1 MLNTTILSVIE
12 VFFAFPLDL
21 LTKEDY
27 KLYKDSHS
35 RIMNTTVRRVLFL
48 IIFALAGA
56 YGFLTLRGPQGIPG
70 LREKW
75 REMRKVEEENAN
87 LQRENEYRRSRIK
100 KLEQS
105 PAEQELE
112 IRKKLKLL
120 RPGETSFILP
130 DQPKQ
135 DGSQSTPPPES
146 K

>member
-1 MLNTTILSVIE
+1 MNTTI
-12 VFFAFPLDL
+12 
-21 LTKEDY
+21 
-27 KLYKDSHS
+27 
-35 RIMNTTVRRVLFL
+35 RRVLFL
-48 IIFALAGA
+48 IVFALAGA
-56 YGFLTLRGPQGIPG
+56 YGFITLRGPQGIPG
-70 LREKW
+70 LRDKW
-75 REMRKVEEENAN
+75 REIGKVEEENAT
-87 LQRENEYRRSRIK
+87 LQRENDYRRSRIK

-135 DGSQSTPPPES
+135 DGAQSTPPPPES